1 MDHKMLRNARLSELS
16 SIILFLNKSSKTD
29 HQNELIFESI

>member
-1 MDHKMLRNARLSELS
+1 MDHKMLRNALLSDLF

-29 HQNELIFESI
+29 HQNELIFDSI